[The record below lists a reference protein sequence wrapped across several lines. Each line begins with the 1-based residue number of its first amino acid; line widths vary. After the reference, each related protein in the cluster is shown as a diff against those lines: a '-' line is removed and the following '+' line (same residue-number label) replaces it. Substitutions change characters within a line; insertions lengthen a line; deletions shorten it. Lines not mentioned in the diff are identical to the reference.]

1 MKYNIEKLKQ
11 IQQLIKQKKLNIAEK
26 EIIKYYEEYP
36 EDEEIKYCDALLLS
50 TKAKENSASSK
61 ELLEKAFDLFSEV
74 YDGHGVMRYRAL
86 FEMGRIKHRINDL
99 DCAIA
104 CFTKLIKE
112 SPYEENFAA
121 IELSKIYRSKGQ
133 IKKARKVLQEADN
146 PTNSNNK
153 YVLLALAK
161 LELQA
166 KNRVEAKNIIRRLPA
181 EQNNFYRKVLCL
193 KGKIAKEE
201 KSYEEALE
209 YLEEGLGTEKDSIYY
224 SCLIE
229 KVKVYVKQNR
239 PEEALEL
246 ALGIKNNGKFS
257 HDDIKIIL
265 GNIYEQLGRTEDAK
279 KSYKEALVG
288 KSRMFAN
295 EAKLNLGW
303 LAMKEHDFEDAK
315 RWLTEAAKENFFLS
329 VNAYLNLA
337 FIAIRE
343 KDYKKCYEIIR
354 TIRKLDINEEIEKN
368 VSKLELYVDVK
379 TGKKVSKQERL
390 YFEKQIIEYS
400 EEKAIRHIQGLNND
414 EDKSVKFRDSDNIEQ
429 LFHQVKVQIT
439 NISPYINCL
448 ADEYVLSTP
457 NVGTVNEI
465 STDWLKVVCLPNS
478 KDIVTMY
485 PTKKGEVEEPSEFLE
500 EKPKHKVRKRLSQ
513 IEKFN
518 AKYNRS

>member
-50 TKAKENSASSK
+50 EKAKENSASSRD
-61 ELLEKAFDLFSEV
+61 LLEKAFDLFSEV
-74 YDGHGVMRYRAL
+74 YDGQGVMKYRAL
-86 FEMGRIKHRINDL
+86 FEMGRIKHRINDF

-133 IKKARKVLQEADN
+133 ISKARKVLKEADS
-146 PTNSNNK
+146 PTNQNNK

-166 KNRVEAKNIIRRLPA
+166 KNRWEAKNIIDRLPE

-201 KSYEEALE
+201 KLYEEALE

-239 PEEALEL
+239 SEEALEL

-279 KSYKEALVG
+279 KSYQEAAAG

-295 EAKLNLGW
+295 EAKLNLGR
-303 LAMKEHDFEDAK
+303 LAMKEYDFAEAK
-315 RWLTEAAKENFFLS
+315 KWLTEAAQENFFLS

-343 KDYKKCYEIIR
+343 KDYKKCHEMIHA
-354 TIRKLDINEEIEKN
+354 IRKLDINEEIEKN

-379 TGKKVSKQERL
+379 TGKKVSKQKRL
-390 YFEKQIIEYS
+390 YFEKQMIAYN
-400 EEKAIRHIQGLNND
+400 EKQAIRHIQRLDND
-414 EDKSVKFRDSDNIEQ
+414 EDKTVKFHNPDNIEQ
-429 LFHQVKVQIT
+429 LFQQVKVQIT
-439 NISPYINCL
+439 NISPFINCL

-457 NVGTVNEI
+457 NVGTVNEV

-485 PTKKGEVEEPSEFLE
+485 PTTRGEVEEPSDLE